1 MADDAHEIRRINWG
15 ECFGF
20 LHLFRAFRLAL
31 SPQRL
36 LLAFAGLAAIYLVG
50 RAMDLVW
57 MQNAR
62 PVVIAG
68 STGGPGDEFQIFLAS
83 GGDVARARDLIT
95 ALSPRGGSGVARMG
109 VFEIVLH
116 QSRVITNE
124 LTASAMTFDIPGV
137 LGTIIKAGRL
147 KLWLLKMHTGFAI
160 VFFLAGLAIWA
171 LFGGALARHLALDFA
186 RDEKVGVLEALRF
199 SREKFLSFLAAPLFP
214 AGFVALFTGVL
225 ALGGALGAIPYFGEL
240 AVGLGFVLALFIGF
254 LAALAV
260 VGGVGGGWL
269 MYPAIAVEGSDSFDG
284 VQRAYAYVAQRP
296 WRLGFYTLASMAYGA
311 ICITFVKMMAR
322 LLLVLVFAGLGA
334 TMNLDHVA
342 VKGGSV
348 GKLEAM
354 WQGPTLEPGTVA
366 FTGAFDQHANLG
378 RAETLSQYFIRGWI
392 YCLATLVGAFAV
404 TLATASSTLIYFLLR
419 RDVDATAFDDIYLD
433 DFGAAPAPTAAAP
446 GPSAPAAPGTK
457 ASLPILGQ
465 K

>member
-36 LLAFAGLAAIYLVG
+36 ALAFAGLAAIYLVG

-57 MQNAR
+57 MQNSK
-62 PVVIAG
+62 PVVIAT
-68 STGGPGDEFQIFLAS
+68 STGGPGDEFQIFLAAN
-83 GGDVARARDLIT
+83 GDVAKARDLIT
-95 ALSPRGGSGVARMG
+95 ALSPRGGSGVVRMG

-147 KLWLLKMHTGFAI
+147 KLWLLKMHLLFAI
-160 VFFLAGLAIWA
+160 VFFVAGLAIWA
-171 LFGGALARHLALDFA
+171 LFGGALARHLALDIA
-186 RDEKVGVLEALRF
+186 RDEKIGVFEALRF
-199 SREKFLSFLAAPLFP
+199 SREKFLSFFAAPLFP
-214 AGFVALFTGVL
+214 VGFVALISLLL
-225 ALGGALGAIPYFGEL
+225 ALFGGLGAIPYFGEL
-240 AVGLGFVLALFIGF
+240 AVGIGFFLAVFVGFVG
-254 LAALAV
+254 ALAV

-269 MYPAIAVEGSDSFDG
+269 MFPAIAVEGSDSFDG
-284 VQRAYAYVAQRP
+284 LNRAFAYVYQRP
-296 WRLGFYTLASMAYGA
+296 WRLGFYALASMAYGA
-311 ICITFVKMMAR
+311 ICITFVKLLAR
-322 LLLVLVFAGLGA
+322 LTLVIAFAGLGS
-334 TMNLDHVA
+334 TMNIDHVA
-342 VKGGSV
+342 VKGGNV

-354 WQGPTLEPGTVA
+354 WQGPTLEPGTTA
-366 FTGAFDQHANLG
+366 FTGGFDGHTGLG
-378 RAETLSQYFIRGWI
+378 RVETVSQFFLRGWI

-433 DFGAAPAPTAAAP
+433 DFETAPTPAAAP
-446 GPSAPAAPGTK
+446 GPTTPSAPGSK
-457 ASLPILGQ
+457 ASLPIMGQ